1 MVAERKMIDLEDIAG
16 GDALA
21 SELDRHPDGLILRR
35 GGREIA
41 MIVPGNEID
50 RRLAAIP
57 VHGVDGSP
65 LPNGGLTSDQIEQL
79 LAAIHDLAPL
89 IDAEQMHRSVEESRQ
104 LSIAEQRRRW
114 QSDDSEG

>member
-21 SELDRHPDGLILRR
+21 SELDLHPGGLILRR
-35 GGREIA
+35 GGQEIA
-41 MIVPGNEID
+41 TVFPGNEID

-57 VHGVDGSP
+57 VYGVDGSP
-65 LPNGGLTSDQIEQL
+65 LPKGGLTPDQIEEL
-79 LAAIHDLAPL
+79 RGAIHDLAPF
-89 IDAEQMHRSVEESRQ
+89 IDAEQMHRNVEESRQ

>member
-1 MVAERKMIDLEDIAG
+1 MVAERKTIDLEDIAG

-41 MIVPGNEID
+41 TIVPGSEID

-57 VHGVDGSP
+57 VYGVDGSP
-65 LPNGGLTSDQIEQL
+65 LPNGGLTPDQIEEL
-79 LAAIHDLAPL
+79 LAAIHDLDPF
-89 IDAEQMHRSVEESRQ
+89 IDAGQMHRNVEETRQ
-104 LSIAEQRRRW
+104 FSIAEQRRRW
-114 QSDDSEG
+114 QSDDSNG